1 MINIHW
7 KPPNYYPSCIKIYPF
22 GKYKGLLKQDQ
33 TNLRPVNQA
42 KMDSSQDSKSSGLF
56 EGKDNDVLSAK
67 NKTNKASCAT
77 GEACKGTEQSEIE
90 VLINGISSDP
100 QEQHQP
106 IVVTPEMLY
115 KLSKKIAQLT
125 KVIRVKIIR
134 PSNPNIN
141 IPTIS
146 LNIWNN
152 IFLLNW
158 GDIFFEHSQ
167 WWSWVRFGEH
177 QRCLR
182 RASPNMSRSARA
194 HVLKCKTTEIQQLS
208 SGWSEQRKWFE
219 SPKC

>member
-1 MINIHW
+1 M
-7 KPPNYYPSCIKIYPF
+7 
-22 GKYKGLLKQDQ
+22 GKYKGLLNQDQ

-42 KMDSSQDSKSSGLF
+42 KMDSSQDSKSTGLF

-67 NKTNKASCAT
+67 NKTNKASCVT
-77 GEACKGTEQSEIE
+77 GEACKETEQSEME

-152 IFLLNW
+152 IFLLN
-158 GDIFFEHSQ
+158 
-167 WWSWVRFGEH
+167 
-177 QRCLR
+177 
-182 RASPNMSRSARA
+182 
-194 HVLKCKTTEIQQLS
+194 
-208 SGWSEQRKWFE
+208 
-219 SPKC
+219 